1 MADELVICE
10 GWQPSLS
17 TTSDAAML
25 WEALF
30 FASKSPVSIIDI
42 NGQFL
47 AANDLLEQS
56 FHVPPGGLVGRN
68 MSEFMTPEMLADRLE
83 VIRRVSATGQPENMV
98 GRTWG
103 VEMQC
108 AIRPL
113 TTPPGGVPRVLHVI
127 GFAGRP
133 SNGVTITPLKHHDMG
148 VLEKLTLREREVL
161 ALIGEGL
168 PTAEIAARLHRSV
181 KTIEWHRASL
191 GTKLNASNR
200 VELAQIA
207 LRLGLV
213 KNWAES
219 HPFEEERPEGSVEG
233 SVST

>member
-1 MADELVICE
+1 MLDTPVICD

-17 TTSDAAML
+17 PTSDAAML
-25 WEALF
+25 WEVLF

-47 AANDLLEQS
+47 AANDLLEHL
-56 FHVPPGGLVGRN
+56 FHVRAGGLVGRN
-68 MSEFMTPEMLADRLE
+68 MSEFMTPEMLAERLE
-83 VIRRVSATGQPENMV
+83 VIRRVSATGRPENAV
-98 GRTWG
+98 GTTWG
-103 VEMQC
+103 VETQC

-127 GFAGRP
+127 GFVGRP
-133 SNGVTITPLKHHDMG
+133 SNGVVTTPLKHQDLG

-191 GTKLNASNR
+191 GAKLNASNR
-200 VELAQIA
+200 IELAQIA

-213 KNWAES
+213 KCWAES
-219 HPFEEERPEGSVEG
+219 QPVGEERPDGSA
-233 SVST
+233 SS